1 MKFTSENATF
11 FQSGFNFF
19 IGDIVDESTIIFN
32 EDFIVIGNLKSEK
45 NIFAMGELIVIGDI
59 ECKSIYVTKDFL
71 SVGEIVSE
79 VVEVEGCTKTLDK
92 SILTNIPVSKIVNYE
107 NDESKLD
114 EVIKV
119 PNNLDY
125 EKMLLKEEV
134 ERKDLNEIYKRY
146 LSKKGDLVEG
156 KICNI
161 NEEKAIV
168 DLGDIEASI
177 DIDTREISIGM
188 KICSYIKSVILYNTE
203 LSIILENKDRSYITK
218 VINRELSKNK
228 YDLSKVYFK
237 NIEIGKDGNI
247 LVTMLSEQFKDSSL
261 KIIEQKIAKYFYK
274 KNIKLNLYGSE
285 NKCKENKYI
294 KVLES
299 PIKNIKGF
307 NCGDEVLHN
316 KFGEGKITNI
326 IDLDTAQID
335 FNGIIKTINISI
347 LVKSGLIRK
356 KESINENIRNTDNKV
371 INSNEYIEINKS
383 RLSVS
388 QSKKHTLVTGIVTKV
403 DSKRITLKIDKN
415 TIGVLERED
424 DIKDN
429 ILYNEGDEVIAYVL
443 DVYMKNENIEL
454 QLIKNNSNYFKLMFQ
469 KYKDYLDLKNC
480 NLKLCKYVSS
490 MGALLI
496 VDKKYKFTEL
506 NILAYIIQLMN
517 ESVGFHIVRVID
529 YAYDPYVFL
538 SNVFDVSEKDIYK
551 KNGIY
556 YVNNPEIKS
565 SLEVQTLCEELEKL
579 TKYKIKL
586 N

>member
-45 NIFAMGELIVIGDI
+45 NVFAMGELIVIGDI

-107 NDESKLD
+107 NDESKFD

-383 RLSVS
+383 RLSIS
-388 QSKKHTLVTGIVTKV
+388 QSKKYTLVTGIVTKV

-429 ILYNEGDEVIAYVL
+429 ILYNVGDEVIAYVL
-443 DVYMKNENIEL
+443 NIYMRNEKIEL

-517 ESVGFHIVRVID
+517 ESAGFNIVRVID

-565 SLEVQTLCEELEKL
+565 SSEVQTLCEELEKL